1 MSELV
6 SFCSTDRLRGMY
18 DIAGGNEPYL
28 PLEEVKRRTNL
39 TLVLRMIADTPVHRD
54 IIRSGYEVGLSQS
67 YQWTRYIDA
76 GVMMFSTD
84 LRLATIKGSR
94 RSMRNQLRFDDG
106 NTSLD
111 CGDCWT
117 MAKRRV
123 YALSTIF
130 SRALQVLPDIDN
142 RGQTDCSICCESM
155 EGKEV
160 FSCPN
165 KHQVHLECWNNWTRS
180 SGNRRCVV
188 CRCDTATNCSPSREH
203 LGHHLVVKPDS
214 ADDRAIG
221 MFVAKTHLCGNNHKL
236 KYFIDTLF
244 RCPTTPK
251 ITEVCP
257 VDATKIVMKSP
268 VLEDYVDVLTYFR
281 TEENKEQM
289 KNIGAKYNTID
300 EMNEARMLTL
310 MRQDYGSDRAMELLE
325 TNTSNNA
332 RHRLHNELYIKHYL
346 MVEPD
351 EYYISALKDMY
362 ERMLTNTTPLQYVS
376 V

>member
-1 MSELV
+1 MGELV
-6 SFCSTDRLRGMY
+6 SFCATECLRGLY

-28 PLEEVKRRTNL
+28 PIEEVKQRTNL
-39 TLVLRMIADTPVHRD
+39 TPVLRMIANVPVHKD
-54 IIRSGYEVGLSQS
+54 IIRSGYELGISQS
-67 YQWTRYIDA
+67 YRWTRYIDA

-84 LRLATIKGSR
+84 LRLVSIIGSKR
-94 RSMRNQLRFDDG
+94 RVKNQIRFDDG

-117 MAKRRV
+117 MAKRKV

-130 SRALQVLPDIDN
+130 SRALEVLPDIDN
-142 RGQTDCSICCESM
+142 RGQTDCSICAESM

-165 KHQVHLECWNNWTRS
+165 KHQIHLECWNNWTRS

-188 CRCDTATNCSPSREH
+188 CRCDTATNCGPSREH
-203 LGHHLVVKPDS
+203 LGHLLVVKPDN

-221 MFVAKTHLCGNNHKL
+221 MFVSKNHLCGNNHKL
-236 KYFIDTLF
+236 RYFIDTLF

-257 VDATKIVMKSP
+257 FDATKIVMKTP

-281 TEENKEQM
+281 TEENKAYM
-289 KNIGAKYNTID
+289 KNIGYRYSTME

-310 MRQDYGSDRAMELLE
+310 MRQDYGSDCAMELLE
-325 TNTSNNA
+325 SNTSNTA
-332 RHRLHNELYIKHYL
+332 RNRLHNELYIRHYV

-351 EYYISALKDMY
+351 TYYISALKVVY
-362 ERMLTNTTPLQYVS
+362 ERMLTNTSPYQNVS